1 MWYSRLQMPASRSQV
16 QRGHFW
22 HACCKYRGCRVVL
35 SPSSACFTRCTRSRA
50 ARRRW
55 YAWCKYRRCHVVL
68 SPSSAR
74 FTRSCAARR
83 AVSMHVVSTEDAVYY
98 SRLRGLASRAHVQ
111 RGAPFVCMSRIPRM
125 PCSTLAFKCLLH
137 ALACSRGALCGCTS
151 RVPRMACIPLAFKC
165 SLHAL
170 TRSAA
175 CCWYACR
182 EEDAVKCS
190 RLQCPLHAL
199 RCSAARRWYAVRVKR
214 SGAVRHVDCS
224 HVARPNDAL

>member
-1 MWYSRLQMPASRSQV
+1 MPCIPLAFECSLHALTRSAARRWYA
-16 QRGHFW
+16 W
-22 HACCKYRGCRVVL
+22 CKYRRCRVVL

-182 EEDAVKCS
+182 EYRGCREVLSPSNARFTRS
-190 RLQCPLHAL
+190 G
-199 RCSAARRWYAVRVKR
+199 AARRVVGMLCASSAQVQC
-214 SGAVRHVDCS
+214 GT
-224 HVARPNDAL
+224 